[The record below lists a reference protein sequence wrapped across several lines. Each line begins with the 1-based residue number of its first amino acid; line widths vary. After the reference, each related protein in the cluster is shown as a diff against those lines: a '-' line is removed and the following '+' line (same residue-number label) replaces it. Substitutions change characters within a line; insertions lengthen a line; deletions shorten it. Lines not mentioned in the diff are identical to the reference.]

1 MSNVVMDA
9 CVSQI
14 GKPYVF
20 DTPLDR
26 NNPNPVS
33 FDCSGLT
40 MWAYAKAGIVLPHNA
55 ASQWALMKHRPV
67 DQAQGGDVMFWQEGG
82 TISHCAIYM
91 GDGTI
96 IEAPEPGKFVQRKP
110 FAYWKPPLS
119 TVGVY
124 SGAGETGSESGV
136 NIANIA
142 ALSGQGTATGNTL
155 DASSSSGISLF
166 NDHGFFS
173 WISTAS
179 NWARIGL
186 GLLGGIILVFIV
198 YHYVG
203 NVT

>member
-1 MSNVVMDA
+1 MDA
-9 CVSQI
+9 CISQI

-26 NNPNPVS
+26 NNPNPAT

-55 ASQWALMKHRPV
+55 AAQWALMKHRPV
-67 DQAQGGDVMFWQEGG
+67 DQAQGGDVMFWMDGG
-82 TISHCAIYM
+82 TIGHCAIYM

-96 IEAPEPGKFVQRKP
+96 IEAPEPGKSVQRKP
-110 FAYWKPPLS
+110 FGYWKPPIS
-119 TVGVY
+119 TVGIY
-124 SGAGETGSESGV
+124 EGPNNTSAQSGV

-142 ALSGQGTATGNTL
+142 ALSGQGTATGQ
-155 DASSSSGISLF
+155 SSTSLF

-186 GLLGGIILVFIV
+186 GLLGGIILAFIV
-198 YHYVG
+198 YHYIGAVS
-203 NVT
+203 